1 MNVPFSRPPRGISFE
16 DCTFYH
22 TIEIPSRGLVRGQW
36 DLRGH
41 VDEYLGGYDFA
52 GKRVL
57 EIGPA
62 SGFLTFEM
70 ERRGAQVVAVEVA
83 EDPGWDFVPF
93 SDEVL
98 QPILVQRRETMRGL
112 KNSFWFLHDLND
124 SKAQVY
130 YGDPCQI
137 PSSLGRFDVAVM
149 ASVLLHCERPT
160 RILAEC
166 AQCADTLIVT
176 ETYRSDLEGRSVC
189 RLLPGANA
197 QLWDTWWGFSTN
209 FFVRYFGILGLRHV
223 LIKHHKQHSEH
234 PDHGMD
240 VPFFTIIGS
249 RNLLNGP
256 DQASIVQVS
265 DHKAVTE
272 GNALNELQRP
282 AAAFDLDEEAKAYVC
297 ELERQVSAKNDE
309 LQQAAQYARHLENG
323 FASTEAALAA
333 SAHDVR
339 RLEAVLISSLAR
351 QDALSAEVGAIKD
364 SMSWRITE
372 PLRAII
378 DLCRGL
384 VRASRGARP
393 KH

>member
-1 MNVPFSRPPRGISFE
+1 MNAPFSQPPPGISFE
-16 DCTFYH
+16 DCIFYH
-22 TIEIPSRGLVRGQW
+22 TIEIPSRGVVRGQW

-41 VDEYLGGYDFA
+41 VDEYFGGYDFT

-98 QPILVQRRETMRGL
+98 QPILAQRRETMKGV
-112 KNSFWFLHDLND
+112 KNSFWFLHDLNG
-124 SKAQVY
+124 SKAQVH

-137 PSSLGRFDVAVM
+137 PSSLGKFDVAIM

-166 AQCADTLIVT
+166 AQRADTLIVT

-234 PDHGMD
+234 QGHGMG

-249 RNLLNGP
+249 RNLLSGS
-256 DQASIVQVS
+256 DQASIVQIS
-265 DHKAVTE
+265 DDKAVTE
-272 GNALNELQRP
+272 GNAFNESP
-282 AAAFDLDEEAKAYVC
+282 AAFDLDEEAKAYVC
-297 ELERQVSAKNDE
+297 ELERQVSAKNEE
-309 LQQAAQYARHLENG
+309 LQQAAQYARQLENG

-351 QDALSAEVGAIKD
+351 QDALSAQVTAIKD

-372 PLRAII
+372 PLRMVI
-378 DLCRGL
+378 DLCRRH
-384 VRASRGARP
+384 VRASHWARSN
-393 KH
+393 H

>member
-1 MNVPFSRPPRGISFE
+1 MNAPFSQPPCGIRFE

-22 TIEIPSRGLVRGQW
+22 TIAIPSHGLVRGQW
-36 DLRGH
+36 DLRGQ

-83 EDPGWDFVPF
+83 DDPGWDFVPF
-93 SDEVL
+93 PDEFL
-98 QPILVQRRETMRGL
+98 QPILAQRRKTMSGL
-112 KNSFWFLHDLND
+112 KNSFWFLHDLNH

-166 AQCADTLIVT
+166 AKRADTLIIT

-209 FFVRYFGILGLRHV
+209 FFVRYLDILGLRHV
-223 LIKHHKQHSEH
+223 MIKHHKQKSEH
-234 PDHGMD
+234 PDHNMG

-249 RNLLNGP
+249 RNVLNGSNNVSAP
-256 DQASIVQVS
+256 HVS
-265 DHKAVTE
+265 DDKAGPEV
-272 GNALNELQRP
+272 NVLNEFRELP
-282 AAAFDLDEEAKAYVC
+282 ATPFDLDEEAKAYVC
-297 ELERQVSAKNDE
+297 ELERQINTKNHE
-309 LQQAAQYARHLENG
+309 LEQAAQYARGVENA
-323 FASTEAALAA
+323 FASSTN
-333 SAHDVR
+333 DVR
-339 RLEAVLISSLAR
+339 RLEAALTASIAR
-351 QDALSAEVGAIKD
+351 QDALSVQLTAMKQ
-364 SMSWRITE
+364 SKSWRTTE
-372 PLRAII
+372 PLRVLM
-378 DLCRGL
+378 DLCR
-384 VRASRGARP
+384 RFARTGHLADP
-393 KH
+393 KP